1 MWGSGP
7 GEFQAHNRSRHSHG
21 HMSQTI
27 RGRRTWHSVDPRRST
42 PATCVC
48 EIFFSQLVCGDTVVP
63 TSNSS
68 DVHRRIV
75 REPVFDVTMTHR
87 FFGVTHPH
95 GVASATGDG
104 DNEFESNPKPAV
116 FTKFGRTEL
125 SALSTG
131 AKNHKIVTRAMCQVV
146 RDQWGQCGRCTRPV
160 CVIPQ
165 EINFPYVRDIL
176 SAVLAS
182 TWRETNPLVR
192 ATGLAHIR

>member
-68 DVHRRIV
+68 DVHSCRV
-75 REPVFDVTMTHR
+75 RKPLFEVTMTHR
-87 FFGVTHPH
+87 CLVVTHPH
-95 GVASATGDG
+95 GVARATGTI
-104 DNEFESNPKPAV
+104 NSSNTKPLV

-131 AKNHKIVTRAMCQVV
+131 EKNNKSLTRAMCQVV
-146 RDQWGQCGRCTRPV
+146 RDQWGECGRCTRPV

-165 EINFPYVRDIL
+165 QNKFPYVRDTL
-176 SAVLAS
+176 STVLAS

-192 ATGLAHIR
+192 ATGLAQSR